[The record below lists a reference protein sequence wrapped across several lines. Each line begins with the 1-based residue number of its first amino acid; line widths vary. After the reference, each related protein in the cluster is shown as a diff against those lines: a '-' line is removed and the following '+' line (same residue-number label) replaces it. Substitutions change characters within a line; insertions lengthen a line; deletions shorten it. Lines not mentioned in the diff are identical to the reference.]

1 RGPATPLAPA
11 RRLRLRGRRPMNP
24 LTHRETGVD
33 IDARED
39 AEMFRAFN
47 MGIGYVAVVPAAKA
61 DAAASAL
68 REAGET
74 VFRLG
79 EIVRG
84 ERGVE
89 LAP

>member
-1 RGPATPLAPA
+1 
-11 RRLRLRGRRPMNP
+11 MNP

-33 IDARED
+33 IDAGED